1 MVATA
6 AAATWLRH
14 WSILN
19 SWKVYEEISTILVN
33 KDKELKYVP
42 KWNGVKILSS
52 CHCGPINL
60 SEDKATSLDTCRV
73 LKLVLI
79 TVTIVPTQ
87 SDITLSPGELCQ
99 DLISTKDKLWTPGID
114 IEIV

>member
-1 MVATA
+1 MK
-6 AAATWLRH
+6 
-14 WSILN
+14 N
-19 SWKVYEEISTILVN
+19 SVQLVN

-73 LKLVLI
+73 LKLILI

-87 SDITLSPGELCQ
+87 SDITLNSFSG
-99 DLISTKDKLWTPGID
+99 
-114 IEIV
+114 

>member
-1 MVATA
+1 MK
-6 AAATWLRH
+6 
-14 WSILN
+14 N
-19 SWKVYEEISTILVN
+19 SVQLVN

-52 CHCGPINL
+52 CHFGPINL
-60 SEDKATSLDTCRV
+60 SEDKATSLDTYRV
-73 LKLVLI
+73 LKLILI

-114 IEIV
+114 IKIV

>member
-1 MVATA
+1 MK
-6 AAATWLRH
+6 
-14 WSILN
+14 N
-19 SWKVYEEISTILVN
+19 SVQLVN

-60 SEDKATSLDTCRV
+60 SEDKATSLDTYRV
-73 LKLVLI
+73 LKLILI